1 MQRSIFQAAVVMAAL
16 VGADVRVQAAG
27 DETFTREA
35 SWELV
40 TPAAAREQ
48 LLAFLKEQG
57 LSEDDQ
63 TKAFANWPSTIDG
76 LSGQDVLDL
85 TIASLAGIDP
95 RVEEI
100 RAWCSA
106 PSATIPQFKLFADES
121 AHAFVRNN
129 SSLYLAR
136 TFVQRDFADECL
148 ERLAD
153 LKPTDVVDPAG
164 LLFQRAVAHHRLLQK
179 EECLKQVAVL
189 LEREAE
195 LPQRYLRLSHLM
207 ADDIRPLKTDSL
219 DEVARLMEDVRRRLD
234 HARAGK
240 KVRDEEEEIVAKLD
254 KMIEKLEE
262 QQKQQQQ
269 QQQQQAGK
277 ANGKQPPKNPA
288 QDSTPA
294 ELKAPGEV
302 DIKNLGKKSGWGN
315 LPPKER
321 QEVLQQIGQELPAHF
336 RETIEEYFQRL
347 AQDGVK

>member
-1 MQRSIFQAAVVMAAL
+1 MHRIWHAALVVVAL
-16 VGADVRVQAAG
+16 VGAEVSVQAAG
-27 DETFTREA
+27 DDTFTREA

-48 LLAFLKEQG
+48 LAAYSKEQG
-57 LSEDDQ
+57 LAEEEQ
-63 TKAFANWPSTIDG
+63 TKALANWPSEIDS
-76 LSGQDVLDL
+76 LTGQDVLDL
-85 TIASLAGIDP
+85 TIGSLATIDP
-95 RVEEI
+95 RVEEV
-100 RAWCSA
+100 RAWCAASSPA
-106 PSATIPQFKLFADES
+106 IPQFKLFADDT
-121 AHAFVRNN
+121 AHAFVRHNA
-129 SSLYLAR
+129 SLFLAG
-136 TFVQRDFADECL
+136 TFVQRDLADECL

-153 LKPTDVVDPAG
+153 LKPADVVDPAG

-179 EECLKQVAVL
+179 DECLKQVAVL

-269 QQQQQAGK
+269 QQLQQAGK
-277 ANGKQPPKNPA
+277 ASGKQPPKDPA
-288 QDSTPA
+288 QDSTPS
-294 ELKAPGEV
+294 ELKGPGEV